1 MLQNVRSKLAF
12 LSEPSSATAVR
23 NYLTLRKLIGILG
36 IELPVVMWLGER
48 LLCSAR
54 LQPTISD
61 YYYTYVRDEFVG
73 ILWAI
78 GVFLVCYRGTRVW
91 DDIISTAAGLCA
103 ILVALFPTKPHES
116 TADPCVIPSAI
127 APAWRDMIGNLHYT
141 FAALFFLSI
150 TAMALFLFKNRGK
163 HDWTNA
169 FYKVCGGTMLAC
181 VLWMAF
187 GVSLLK
193 ETIAVEA
200 FGWAWLVNGIG
211 KLKDPQDRPL
221 PGGHAPPSKFA

>member
-1 MLQNVRSKLAF
+1 MLQNVRGKLAS
-12 LSEPSSATAVR
+12 LSLPSSATAVR

-36 IELPVVMWLGER
+36 IALPLVMFLGER
-48 LLCSAR
+48 LLCSTR

-61 YYYTYVRDEFVG
+61 YYYTHMRDAFVG

-78 GVFLVCYRGTRVW
+78 GVFMICYRGTRVW
-91 DDIISTAAGLCA
+91 DDVISTAAGLCA
-103 ILVALFPTKPHES
+103 ILVALFPTKPHENTS
-116 TADPCVIPSAI
+116 DRCVIASAI
-127 APAWRDMIGNLHYT
+127 SPAWQAMIGNLHLT
-141 FAALFFLSI
+141 FAALFFLAI

-163 HDWTNA
+163 YDWTNA

-181 VLWMAF
+181 VLWMVF
-187 GVSLLK
+187 GVTFFK

-221 PGGHAPPSKFA
+221 PGGHAPLSEFA